1 MKWMQLLT
9 ASSLTCLLGGAALAQ
24 GPDPEVTMTLLPDEA
39 TELPEAV
46 TREIELP
53 GEAAEEGVT
62 NSAEGLATA
71 NENRAEAAGNR
82 DEALALAQENAQ
94 TGLEIA
100 AEARERGAELGAEI
114 ADTARSGREEF
125 ARGDTE
131 GVLPIPDDLPAL
143 PGDLPGPADRPD
155 TPDVPD
161 VPDVPAGP

>member
-24 GPDPEVTMTLLPDEA
+24 GSDREVTMTLLPDGA

-71 NENRAEAAGNR
+71 NENRAEAAANR

-94 TGLEIA
+94 AGLDIA
-100 AEARERGAELGAEI
+100 AEARARGTELGAEI
-114 ADTARSGREEF
+114 ADTARAARADF

-131 GVLPIPDDLPAL
+131 GALPIPDDLPAL
-143 PGDLPGPADRPD
+143 PGDVPGPADMPD

-161 VPDVPAGP
+161 VPAGP